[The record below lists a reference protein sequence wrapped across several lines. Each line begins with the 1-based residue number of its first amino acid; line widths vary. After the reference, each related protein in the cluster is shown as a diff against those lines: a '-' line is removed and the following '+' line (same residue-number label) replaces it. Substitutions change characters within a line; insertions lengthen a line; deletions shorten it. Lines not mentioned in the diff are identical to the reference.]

1 MLDKVLKTLKAR
13 KAKKKGS
20 IKRPSTVN
28 RVYNKKKGIVKVPR
42 TADVTTLS
50 STHSLQKHTKTS
62 SSTTMG
68 RRNGIIDHRMKAF
81 NAQLS
86 HPQVNSRKPMGV
98 PFLTEERIAQ
108 YEHDIGEIPYNIR
121 HLIESSVKAEPKAE
135 SNATSTSMK
144 NKKEVSSPMR
154 VKKRLWPQMRVKKS
168 LWAQMRAQYQT
179 SLPLSSNV
187 KVEESLVTP
196 LSSNVKVKGPLL
208 TQVKGEEMLAGPNSE
223 KSDVQVALDKLWNA
237 MQIKTEQEDV
247 HAKYEQ
253 NQAVQAQPSARVLQ
267 QIFDEPDKMKEQ
279 SVSFMASANN
289 VKVPLSNWTPNSTS
303 VVNHIKVEEPEPKP
317 EPAPE
322 PVPVK
327 EPELKS
333 VSEPAPD
340 PNETVNVPSLLP
352 APMKLDDNEEDEMEI
367 KKEDVSESEYYIT
380 PEEWRA
386 DYVPLIKSIP
396 ENYTSLTGKQELW
409 IADYLL
415 YINDYSLIP
424 KEIFDRV
431 YRSYPYLDDD
441 HKKNYQ
447 EAFGEYF
454 EDVPLKG
461 LDFMMFRK
469 YKPNEVPKFK
479 ERSEEDKELIKSIF
493 NEDPYF
499 TIPSVK
505 GFPMSEDMQEYV
517 NSDTNLSDM
526 IEYFEWYKVK
536 KNPVNFIMRK
546 LGLSKEFEDK
556 VSEVVEKIKEKYAPM
571 TVSVEDPPSQAMV
584 VQTQLPQTM
593 VVPVSQGQMRNPD
606 SLLPG
611 TPFIIP
617 PSSSQRQGRKQKQG
631 QRQKEKE
638 EPIAAGF
645 GFSFQNG
652 YGNKSYQD
660 FLFNYYPQFMY

>member
-108 YEHDIGEIPYNIR
+108 YEHDVGEIPYNIR
-121 HLIESSVKAEPKAE
+121 YLIESSVKAEPKAE
-135 SNATSTSMK
+135 SNATSTSTK
-144 NKKEVSSPMR
+144 IKKEVSSPMR
-154 VKKRLWPQMRVKKS
+154 VNKRLWPQMRIRKS
-168 LWAQMRAQYQT
+168 LWPQMRVQYQT

-196 LSSNVKVKGPLL
+196 LSSNVEVKEPLV
-208 TQVKGEEMLAGPNSE
+208 TQVKKEEVLVGPNSE
-223 KSDVQVALDKLWNA
+223 KSDGQVALDKLWNA

-253 NQAVQAQPSARVLQ
+253 NQAAQAQPSERVLQ
-267 QIFDEPDKMKEQ
+267 QLFDEPDKTKEQ
-279 SVSFMASANN
+279 SVSFMTSANN
-289 VKVPLSNWTPNSTS
+289 VKVPLSSWTPNSTTE
-303 VVNHIKVEEPEPKP
+303 VNHIKVE
-317 EPAPE
+317 PE

-327 EPELKS
+327 KLELES

-340 PNETVNVPSLLP
+340 PNEIVNVPSSVP
-352 APMKLDDNEEDEMEI
+352 VPMKLDDDEEDEEDEEDEMEMEI
-367 KKEDVSESEYYIT
+367 KKEDDSESVTEHYKT
-380 PEEWRA
+380 PEEWR
-386 DYVPLIKSIP
+386 DEHLENILTIP
-396 ENYTSLTGKQELW
+396 ENYTSLDKKQELW

-415 YINDYSLIP
+415 YINDYGLIP
-424 KEIFDRV
+424 QSILDRV

-441 HKKNYQ
+441 HKQNYRD
-447 EAFGEYF
+447 AFGDYF
-454 EDVPLKG
+454 EDVPLKA
-461 LDFMMFRK
+461 LDFMLFRK

-479 ERSEEDKELIKSIF
+479 ERSENEKELIKSIF

-499 TIPSVK
+499 TIPSIK
-505 GFPMSEDMQEYV
+505 GFSLPKDMENYV
-517 NSDTNLSDM
+517 DSDTNLSDM

-536 KNPVNFIMRK
+536 KNPVGFIMHK

-556 VSEVVEKIKEKYAPM
+556 VANVVKEIKEKYAPM

-593 VVPVSQGQMRNPD
+593 VVPVSQGQMRNPG

-611 TPFIIP
+611 TPLIIP
-617 PSSSQRQGRKQKQG
+617 PSSGQRQG

-645 GFSFQNG
+645 GFSLQNG

>member
-28 RVYNKKKGIVKVPR
+28 RVYSKKKGIVKVPR
-42 TADVTTLS
+42 TADITTLS
-50 STHSLQKHTKTS
+50 STHSLQKYTKTS
-62 SSTTMG
+62 SSTTM
-68 RRNGIIDHRMKAF
+68 RRRKGIIDHRMKAF

-135 SNATSTSMK
+135 SNVMSTSMK
-144 NKKEVSSPMR
+144 IKKEVSSPMR
-154 VKKRLWPQMRVKKS
+154 VNKRLWPQTRVNKR
-168 LWAQMRAQYQT
+168 LWPQVRVQYQT

-196 LSSNVKVKGPLL
+196 LSSNVEVKGPLL
-208 TQVKGEEMLAGPNSE
+208 TQVKGEEMLAGSNSE
-223 KSDVQVALDKLWNA
+223 KSDGQVALDKIWNA

-247 HAKYEQ
+247 HAKYEE
-253 NQAVQAQPSARVLQ
+253 NQVAQAQPSARVLQ
-267 QIFDEPDKMKEQ
+267 QIFDEPDKTKEQ

-289 VKVPLSNWTPNSTS
+289 VKVPLSNWTPNSTTE
-303 VVNHIKVEEPEPKP
+303 VNHIKEEPEP
-317 EPAPE
+317 
-322 PVPVK
+322 
-327 EPELKS
+327 EPES

-340 PNETVNVPSLLP
+340 PNEIVNVPSSVP
-352 APMKLDDNEEDEMEI
+352 VPMKLDDDEEDEEDEMEAEI
-367 KKEDVSESEYYIT
+367 KKEDDSESVTEHYKT
-380 PEEWRA
+380 PEEWR
-386 DYVPLIKSIP
+386 DEHLENILTIP
-396 ENYTSLTGKQELW
+396 ENYTSLDKNQELW

-415 YINDYSLIP
+415 YIDDYGLIP
-424 KEIFDRV
+424 QDIFDRV

-441 HKKNYQ
+441 HKQNYRD
-447 EAFGEYF
+447 AFGDYF
-454 EDVPLKG
+454 EDVPLKA
-461 LDFMMFRK
+461 LDFMLFRK
-469 YKPNEVPKFK
+469 YKSNEVPKFK
-479 ERSEEDKELIKSIF
+479 ERSENEKELIKSIF

-499 TIPSVK
+499 TIPSIE
-505 GFPMSEDMQEYV
+505 GFSLPKDLREYID
-517 NSDTNLSDM
+517 SDTNLSDM

-536 KNPVNFIMRK
+536 KNPVEFIMRK
-546 LGLSKEFEDK
+546 LGLSKEFKDK
-556 VSEVVEKIKEKYAPM
+556 VTNVVEKIKEKYAPM

-593 VVPVSQGQMRNPD
+593 VVPITQGQMRNPD

-611 TPFIIP
+611 
-617 PSSSQRQGRKQKQG
+617 QRQG

-645 GFSFQNG
+645 GFSLQNG